1 MYFQVLNNIVLL
13 FLRFKLIGMKKIFS
27 FLVVV
32 SFTTLAMAQPP
43 KGPANKGMTFGE
55 ATIAEGAISVNELVS
70 TITSEKETSVK
81 VKGKVTDVCTM
92 EGCWIKVQTADGK
105 LMVKIKDHA
114 FVVPTDLNGKE
125 VIVNGNASM
134 KVTSVKE
141 LQHYAEDAGKTKD
154 EIAKI
159 IEPKKE
165 IILNAKGILV
175 L

>member
-1 MYFQVLNNIVLL
+1 
-13 FLRFKLIGMKKIFS
+13 MKKICSLLVALS
-27 FLVVV
+27 FGV
-32 SFTTLAMAQPP
+32 LAMAQPP

-55 ATIAEGAISVNELVS
+55 ATNAEGAISVNELTATV
-70 TITSEKETSVK
+70 TSEKETAVK

-92 EGCWIKVQTADGK
+92 EGCWIKVQTSDGK
-105 LMVKIKDHA
+105 MMVKMKDHS
-114 FVVPTDLNGKE
+114 FVVPLDLNGKE
-125 VIVNGNASM
+125 VVVNGTASM

-141 LQHYAEDAGKTKD
+141 LQHYAEDAGKTKE

-159 IEPKKE
+159 TEPKKE

>member
-1 MYFQVLNNIVLL
+1 
-13 FLRFKLIGMKKIFS
+13 MKKLLSLIVVMS
-27 FLVVV
+27 FGL
-32 SFTTLAMAQPP
+32 LAMAQPP

-55 ATIAEGAISVNELVS
+55 STTADGAISVSDLTTTV
-70 TITSEKETSVK
+70 TSEKETPVK

-92 EGCWIKVQTADGK
+92 EGCWIKVQTSDGK
-105 LMVKIKDHA
+105 MMVKMKDHA
-114 FVVPTDLNGKE
+114 FVVPLDLNGKE
-125 VIVNGNASM
+125 VIVNGTAAM

-141 LQHYAEDAGKTKD
+141 LQHYAEDAGKTKE

-159 IEPKKE
+159 TEPKKE